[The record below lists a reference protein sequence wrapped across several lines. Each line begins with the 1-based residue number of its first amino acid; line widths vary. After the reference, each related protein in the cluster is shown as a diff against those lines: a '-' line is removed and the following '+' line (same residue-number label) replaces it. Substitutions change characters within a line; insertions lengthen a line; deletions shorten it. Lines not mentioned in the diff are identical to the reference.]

1 MVPSQKY
8 RGVRQRQWGTW
19 VSEIRH
25 PLLKKRVWL
34 GTFDTAEAAAKAY
47 DQAAIVMCGRNAK
60 INFPPSQEIG
70 VHKGLNNL
78 ASSSPTTHESLSQ
91 VLHEKLC
98 KSNGIPSSSLT
109 CLRLDIENSH
119 IGVWQNRIGPSPSSK
134 WVKIVKFAKNKDVEV
149 DIDQEESINKEQ
161 EKQEKRI
168 ENMPILP
175 STNGAFGGIY
185 DQGHHL
191 SMDEEERVALQMIEE
206 LLSRNYCSTTP

>member
-1 MVPSQKY
+1 MSLFFAC
-8 RGVRQRQWGTW
+8 
-19 VSEIRH
+19 VSSS
-25 PLLKKRVWL
+25 KKRVWL
-34 GTFDTAEAAAKAY
+34 GTFHTSEAAAKAY

-60 INFPPSQEIG
+60 TNFPPSQEIG